1 VQIDATLQL
10 GGAKKVELH
19 ALTKKTLQDVLVV
32 CEYPDVFL
40 DELLGMPPDRDIEFM
55 IDLVPRIGPIAKR
68 PYRMAADELAEL
80 KKQLQELID
89 KGFIRPSASPWG
101 SPILFVK
108 KKDGSM
114 RMCVDYRN
122 LNVVTIKNKYPLPRI
137 DDLLN

>member
-1 VQIDATLQL
+1 
-10 GGAKKVELH
+10 
-19 ALTKKTLQDVLVV
+19 
-32 CEYPDVFL
+32 
-40 DELLGMPPDRDIEFM
+40 
-55 IDLVPRIGPIAKR
+55 
-68 PYRMAADELAEL
+68 MAADELAEL